1 MNIKEL
7 TKAEE
12 QVMQILWQL
21 HEAIVK
27 DIIEQMPDP
36 KPAYNTVSTVVR
48 VLESKGIVDHKA
60 YGNSHVYFPLISEA
74 DYKKF
79 TFDKMMGSYFDKT
92 ANVAKDFSK
101 GLAIYE
107 ISTEGKVLSKV
118 YNSWTEDFARY
129 LPTNAKGK
137 IVGVIGVLGPTRLNY
152 GRIIPMV
159 DHTAKV
165 IGRLL
170 A

>member
-48 VLESKGIVDHKA
+48 VLETKGIVGHKA

-74 DYKKF
+74 EYKKF
-79 TFDKMMGSYFDKT
+79 TFDKMMTSYFSNSYQSLVSFLVDEKKLSLQELEEIT
-92 ANVAKDFSK
+92 K
-101 GLAIYE
+101 LAE
-107 ISTEGKVLSKV
+107 SLKNKRS
-118 YNSWTEDFARY
+118 
-129 LPTNAKGK
+129 
-137 IVGVIGVLGPTRLNY
+137 
-152 GRIIPMV
+152 
-159 DHTAKV
+159 
-165 IGRLL
+165 
-170 A
+170 